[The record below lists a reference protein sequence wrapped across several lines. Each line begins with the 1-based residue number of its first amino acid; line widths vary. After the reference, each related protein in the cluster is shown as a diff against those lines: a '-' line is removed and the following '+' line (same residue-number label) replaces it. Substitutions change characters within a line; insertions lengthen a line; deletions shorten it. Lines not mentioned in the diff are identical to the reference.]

1 MKISDT
7 LRRWSGEDKL
17 VQEAAH
23 RRNLQVFGVAAWAM
37 VALNL
42 LHVLVFSFLKFDD
55 PVRSA

>member
-7 LRRWSGEDKL
+7 LRRWSSEDKL
-17 VQEAAH
+17 VREAAY

-42 LHVLVFSFLKFDD
+42 LHVLVFSFL
-55 PVRSA
+55 